1 MTNLIRYSSDSE
13 IQSSNARPTPTSKV
27 HPNDRLNA
35 PWIIT
40 WMTWPVLFVS
50 NIGFSLAAINYQWS
64 YGAVLTKLLLA
75 DVAVLVTLEFLFP
88 VEQKWK
94 MTWRTFWRDF
104 KYIVAGG
111 ATIAS
116 VDGLFGLASIQLNAG
131 HAGPLTFWPLYL
143 SVPVALMAVDFV
155 NYWQHRGSHELS
167 GFLGRFLWRSHA
179 AHHLP
184 EQVYVLMHP
193 ASHPLNGFIVRG
205 ISTVLPLYYLGATPE
220 TVMFVGVI
228 TTLQGLVSHCNVDLR
243 AGWFNYIFVGTELHR
258 FHHSANLDES
268 KNYAVTF
275 SFIDILFGTFYYRPG
290 KIPARIG
297 VVAPSIYPNSNEF
310 WKVMGLPFH
319 DETKEGFSGVP
330 APDEL

>member
-1 MTNLIRYSSDSE
+1 MMSVNEAAERSEYDKPNPLQQRFRDTVKQRETDADIQGPSERPLECSVDHHMDDLASAVCFEYWFLVSCDQLSMELRGCSD
-13 IQSSNARPTPTSKV
+13 Q
-27 HPNDRLNA
+27 
-35 PWIIT
+35 
-40 WMTWPVLFVS
+40 
-50 NIGFSLAAINYQWS
+50 AAIGGRRSSCNTRIPIS
-64 YGAVLTKLLLA
+64 R
-75 DVAVLVTLEFLFP
+75 
-88 VEQKWK
+88 
-94 MTWRTFWRDF
+94 RT
-104 KYIVAGG
+104 